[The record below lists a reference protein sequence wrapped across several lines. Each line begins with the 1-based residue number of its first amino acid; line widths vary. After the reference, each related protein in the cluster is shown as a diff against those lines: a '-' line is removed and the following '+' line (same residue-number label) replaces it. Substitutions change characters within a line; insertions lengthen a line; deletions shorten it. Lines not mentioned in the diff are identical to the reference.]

1 MKIYLDKWLPLR
13 LCQIPIS
20 FKSFMTFVAPVTL
33 VILLLNPS
41 FLQSQTFKKG
51 TYTLGYLNESIN
63 RSGLIIGGEWIVK
76 QWEKE
81 KINKRKQTPL
91 VKERAI
97 VINPQIGIYHHKNNH
112 TGLLSKGDI
121 TIRRNKKMSKW
132 SHHWSAGLGAIT
144 QFNSGTTYVLKQN
157 NEIQEKRTASRSY
170 INPSISYSLER
181 QIDSVFSV
189 FTKIGPG
196 IKVPYNT
203 WLVPTTALVIGTK
216 INFNRK

>member
-1 MKIYLDKWLPLR
+1 M
-13 LCQIPIS
+13 
-20 FKSFMTFVAPVTL
+20 
-33 VILLLNPS
+33 
-41 FLQSQTFKKG
+41 
-51 TYTLGYLNESIN
+51 
-63 RSGLIIGGEWIVK
+63 
-76 QWEKE
+76 
-81 KINKRKQTPL
+81 
-91 VKERAI
+91 
-97 VINPQIGIYHHKNNH
+97 
-112 TGLLSKGDI
+112 
-121 TIRRNKKMSKW
+121 
-132 SHHWSAGLGAIT
+132 GAIT

-196 IKVPYNT
+196 IKVPYIT